1 LAKSK
6 TVFDKF
12 SYLFSSFSN
21 TQTLIFL
28 VCLLVALL
36 FWFLKALDDTYT
48 TQISVALELRHHPAN
63 QVLQDE
69 PPDQVSLQVEGTGWN
84 LLNLKTSASSYGFII
99 DLKEVTNTNSTI
111 QLNQNAPYL
120 KKHLPTGLEI
130 QNILPA
136 VIDVNFDQKDAK
148 QIPVHLNGDIT
159 YAPQYGI
166 SDSISLQPRKVSI
179 SGPKQLI
186 QDIDHVKTKAFS
198 WHDLK
203 ATKEKHMPLKR
214 KNTPNINYSHHKVQ
228 LTVPVNQITEGTFQ
242 IPVDV
247 RSKVPEYKITIIP
260 SKVKVVYQTTL
271 NHFESIDTS
280 DFQLYVEDQDF
291 DTTLSYP
298 QKLPVRV
305 SQKPAFLNHFK
316 IMPDRLNFLIK
327 Q

>member
-1 LAKSK
+1 M
-6 TVFDKF
+6 
-12 SYLFSSFSN
+12 FSSFSN

-99 DLKEVTNTNSTI
+99 DLKEVTSTNSTI

-166 SDSISLQPRKVSI
+166 SDSITLQPRKVSI

-198 WHDLK
+198 WHD
-203 ATKEKHMPLKR
+203 A
-214 KNTPNINYSHHKVQ
+214 
-228 LTVPVNQITEGTFQ
+228 
-242 IPVDV
+242 
-247 RSKVPEYKITIIP
+247 
-260 SKVKVVYQTTL
+260 
-271 NHFESIDTS
+271 
-280 DFQLYVEDQDF
+280 
-291 DTTLSYP
+291 
-298 QKLPVRV
+298 
-305 SQKPAFLNHFK
+305 
-316 IMPDRLNFLIK
+316 
-327 Q
+327 